1 MTLLYFDQKTRTTTQ
16 AEISLH
22 NDKMRAEIAHLAAQT
37 TKFNKKI
44 RRYESVVVAGGASA
58 LTLVIVAVTKLL
70 L

>member
-1 MTLLYFDQKTRTTTQ
+1 MTQ

-22 NDKMRAEIAHLAAQT
+22 DDKMRAEIANLAAQT
-37 TKFNKKI
+37 TKLNKEI
-44 RRYESVVVAGGASA
+44 RRYEPVVVAGGASA